1 MINNL
6 KYRLINFM
14 RGRYGMDAL
23 YRATMV
29 LTFVF
34 LVLNIILPSPIF
46 YFLSLA
52 FAVVSFYRAFSKQHA
67 KRGAENQKYLAFRNK
82 LEKKLMQIKN
92 RVRDRNTHRYRVCP
106 SCKQTLRLK
115 KKTGIN
121 HVTCPVCKNQFD
133 VNIRF

>member
-92 RVRDRNTHRYRVCP
+92 RVRDRNTHRYRACP
-106 SCKQTLRLK
+106 SCRTMLK
-115 KKTGIN
+115 LQKKTGTMT
-121 HVTCPVCKNQFD
+121 VTCPKCHTTFQVT
-133 VNIRF
+133 IRR

>member
-1 MINNL
+1 MFNNL
-6 KYRLINFM
+6 KYRFTNFM
-14 RGRYGMDAL
+14 RGRYGIDAL
-23 YRATMV
+23 YRATMA

-34 LVLNIILPSPIF
+34 LLLNIILPFPLF

-52 FAVVSFYRAFSKQHA
+52 FAVVSFWRAFSKQHA
-67 KRGAENQKYLAFRNK
+67 KRTAENQKYLAYKNRVQ
-82 LEKKLMQIKN
+82 KKLMQLKN
-92 RVRDRNTHRYRVCP
+92 RFRDRNTHRYRACP

-115 KKTGIN
+115 KKIGVN